1 MSGVSRLPPNPPILG
16 GPDSRYEEFM
26 EELCV
31 TDKKNTSLQ
40 SSLGVDTKPFS
51 SKKNCPTPSLG
62 VEERGTSMD
71 VPLHPTLQPPREEP
85 HALPAWCSW
94 LRRFL
99 HAPLSAFLCFWIQ
112 PLEDGSVPGHAGN
125 DKILLWKAI
134 ARRSHQCLSPQ
145 KSPPRV
151 TPVQIARWKFPALSS
166 APHPKQRQALWRLE
180 IGILRG
186 ISPYVLPGPLG
197 TQVGVF

>member
-31 TDKKNTSLQ
+31 TDKKKYKF
-40 SSLGVDTKPFS
+40 TKLTGSGHQALFQQEKLPHTLAGGGGKRNIHGCS
-51 SKKNCPTPSLG
+51 PPSHTPASQG
-62 VEERGTSMD
+62 RAPG
-71 VPLHPTLQPPREEP
+71 
-85 HALPAWCSW
+85 PAWCSW

-99 HAPLSAFLCFWIQ
+99 HSPLSAFLCFWIQ

-186 ISPYVLPGPLG
+186 ISPHVLPDPLG